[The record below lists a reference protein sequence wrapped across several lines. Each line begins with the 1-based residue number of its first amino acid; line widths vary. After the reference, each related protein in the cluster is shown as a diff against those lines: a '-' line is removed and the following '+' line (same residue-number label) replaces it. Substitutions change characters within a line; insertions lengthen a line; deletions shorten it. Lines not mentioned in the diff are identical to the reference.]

1 MKSCA
6 VLALVPLMVLAADEG
21 GAPSQSTAEFG
32 VYPGE

>member
-6 VLALVPLMVLAADEG
+6 VLALVPLALLAADEG
-21 GAPSQSTAEFG
+21 APPSQSTAEFG